1 MKPNGDD
8 HLDPVA
14 RTARWTAAE
23 RALESARPDR
33 LFEDPLAEVLAGE
46 KGRALATSMAGDEA
60 SDNPWFA
67 VRTRFYDDALIGSV
81 RGCGAVAQVVL
92 VAAGLDTRAY
102 RLELPGEL
110 AWYEL
115 DRPEL
120 LALKDQ
126 ILTEAGAA
134 PRCGRYPVGV
144 DLADEWTGPLMA
156 AGFDPARPAVWL
168 VEGLIFYL
176 DRVTVH
182 GLLDKITEL
191 SAPGSELLIDTIGQS
206 LLDSPQMQSFRD
218 RLAEVG
224 TPWQFGTDRPED
236 DLLEPRGWRATLWLY
251 SEIGTQL
258 GRWPFPTFPRDTPEV
273 PQSFLIHATR

>member
-1 MKPNGDD
+1 MSARDD
-8 HLDPVA
+8 LLDPVA

-23 RALESARPDR
+23 RARESARPDR

-46 KGRALATSMAGDEA
+46 KGRALATTMAGYGAGE
-60 SDNPWFA
+60 NPWFA
-67 VRTRFYDDALIGSV
+67 VRTRFYDDALTDSV
-81 RGCGAVAQVVL
+81 RARGAVAQVVV

-102 RLELPGEL
+102 RLELPDEL

-115 DRPEL
+115 DRPDL

-126 ILTEAGAA
+126 RLTEAGAA
-134 PRCGRYPVGV
+134 PRCARYPVGV
-144 DLADEWTGPLMA
+144 DLAGDWISPLTA
-156 AGFDPARPAVWL
+156 AGFNPARPAVWL

-176 DRVTVH
+176 DPPTVH
-182 GLLDKITEL
+182 RLLDQITKL

-206 LLDSPQMQSFRD
+206 LLDSPQMQPFCD
-218 RLAEVG
+218 RLAREG

-236 DLLEPRGWRATLWLY
+236 DLLEPRGWRAMVWLY
-251 SEIGTQL
+251 SEIGSRL